1 MSNASTFLAIPN
13 KNHQHD
19 FRDIQNVPSAGQT
32 QAGMVKITSDV
43 NSTSEEHAITAKAFK
58 TFADHVSEQLS
69 QAGTIQGNQTINGN
83 QIVNGKLTV
92 NGAAVSKTFGPTSIS
107 EINWDYSGFYRTN
120 NAQLNGKATP
130 GLVMWAAHSAGKAN
144 GGGIG
149 FGYASSDTFRLY
161 FDATGNY
168 AGMVK
173 MYTEDYHPAADKLT
187 TARKIT
193 FTGDVTGNYTFDGTA
208 DKSVAL
214 EVDPTKHA
222 HEISHVTGLTTA
234 LSKKLDS
241 TANAATATK
250 FAEPMTLKLAGEV
263 TGTASISGDAEVS
276 MQATLSGTV
285 GRSLAVT
292 GALTATGDITAFYS
306 DARLKTIQGKLTGAL
321 DKLKLISA
329 YYTTPNDVMQKLCPD
344 VPTEADLTL
353 LVQEVNEALPLA
365 IAPAQFDHDD
375 EGKSISGQ
383 DYKTIKMM
391 KMIPLLV
398 EAVKELALEVEQLRR

>member
-83 QIVNGKLTV
+83 QIINGKLTV
-92 NGAAVSKTFGPTSIS
+92 NGAAVSKTFNPTSIS

-149 FGYASSDTFRLY
+149 FGYASTDTFRMY
-161 FDATGNY
+161 FDANGNY

-173 MYTEDYHPAADKLT
+173 MYTDNYHPSADKLS

-193 FTGDVTGNYTFDGTA
+193 FTGDVTGDYTFDGTA
-208 DKSVAL
+208 DKSVTL
-214 EVDPTKHA
+214 EVDPTKHI
-222 HEISHVTGLTTA
+222 HEISHVSGLTTA
-234 LSKKLDS
+234 LSQKLGTGD
-241 TANAATATK
+241 AAASAVK
-250 FAEPMTLKLAGEV
+250 FKDPMTLKLAGEA
-263 TGTASISGDAEVS
+263 TGTAKISGDAEVS
-276 MQATLSGTV
+276 MQVSLSGSI
-285 GRSLAVT
+285 GRSVAVT
-292 GALTATGDITAFYS
+292 GGITATGDITAFYS
-306 DARLKTIQGKLTGAL
+306 DARLKDIKGKLQGAL
-321 DKLKLISA
+321 SKLKQIGA
-329 YYTTPNDVMQKLCPD
+329 YYTAPNELMQTMCPN
-344 VPTEADLTL
+344 VPVEDDLTL
-353 LVQEVNEALPLA
+353 LVQEVEKVLPVA
-365 IAPAQFDHDD
+365 IAPAQFDLDD
-375 EGKSISGQ
+375 EGNSISGQ

-391 KMIPLLV
+391 KLIPLLV
-398 EAVKELALEVEQLRR
+398 EAVNELASEVEQLRR